1 MKVDSPAIWGLRSI
15 APPIKAGVWSG
26 CVSARTADVKE
37 WIHIC
42 NSCWFGL
49 PTPVWSANLTL
60 RAVHPYALNEATKTG
75 RLRIC

>member
-49 PTPVWSANLTL
+49 PTPVWSAN
-60 RAVHPYALNEATKTG
+60 RK
-75 RLRIC
+75 